1 MGAYKKSHPGA
12 QRAERSI
19 QICLRADLVAGHEA
33 ADRELKR
40 ARDEGRVSDSKE
52 SSGLGDLIEKV
63 RALEAQMLE
72 EADTWVLRAMPRHKF
87 RALVDAHE
95 PRRGDDGEPLD
106 EDRQLGLNRDT
117 FFPAL
122 IRASV
127 ITPELDDEDWL
138 WLLGHT
144 DEERAHLEAEER
156 QAEIEDGVL
165 TDRQFGDLEDTA
177 WFLNR
182 GEVKVPFSHAA
193 SLASRDSDGE

>member
-1 MGAYKKSHPGA
+1 MGTYKKSHPGA

-19 QICLRADLVAGHEA
+19 QICLRADLVAEHEA

-52 SSGLGDLIEKV
+52 SSGLGDLIERV

-127 ITPELDDEDWL
+127 ITPELDDEDWA
-138 WLLGHT
+138 WLLG
-144 DEERAHLEAEER
+144 DEEAG
-156 QAEIEDGVL
+156 EDGVL